1 LAFLKAASLKIVVMT
16 TSTRS
21 LANQPNSLR
30 ALIQALALSMAAW
43 GICSSAIAKSASTQA
58 PDPYH
63 YMEDLADAK
72 ATAWVR
78 EQTRKTLSDM
88 RQLPGYKERYDNTLK
103 VLTRSAFSI
112 QYPDTVG
119 DVIYNN
125 YRDASNPSGVWR
137 STTLEDYRNDQR
149 RNWRVLFR
157 VDAFNRE
164 ENANWIWGNA
174 QIQPP
179 NLPGAHSQGL
189 NGVPK
194 RAMIFLSRGGSD
206 AGIFREFDLESR
218 KLVPASEG
226 GFEIPEGKNSAYWW
240 SADELLVS
248 ADFGQDSRTTSG
260 YARELRLWKRGTP
273 LSSAKPLFSAD
284 VNDMLV
290 SWWVDFD
297 SPAEPSQTSE
307 RRLCRYEQQEC
318 QLLLDAKPSGQVS
331 QRLMAQRRLT
341 FDTYATFL
349 WDGQAFKPLA
359 VPQDAVVRLR
369 AGVLLVETKSAM
381 AFEGRTLA
389 AGSLLAGSYAQAVKG
404 NWKPQLIWE
413 AQARESVFGVVVT
426 QDHIVVNALKDLQS
440 RITIHALDGSQAS
453 RELQGLGDFGRTRLW
468 VHSAKNNQLWLNHQ
482 SYLNPPTLHML
493 DLKSAQLSKIH
504 EQGGVTDTSVYK
516 VERGNAPSKDGTLIP
531 YTLIQRKDAAR
542 DGKQPTLLYGYGGF
556 GISLTPD
563 YQALPLLN
571 WLDQGGT
578 YVMAHIRGGGEFGN
592 AWTQAAKDLK
602 RQTAYYDFIAV
613 AEELIRAKVT
623 QASQLGIYGAS
634 NGGLLVSAVLVQ
646 RPELF
651 GAVVSRVPLTD
662 MQRFPLLLAGPSWRD
677 EYGDPDK
684 PEHWAVM
691 QRYSPYHNLKPG
703 VQLPPTLY
711 MANLND
717 DRVHPAHARKMAAKQ
732 AELGNSTWY
741 YEPELGGH
749 GGRATPQIQAERE
762 ALLYTFLMGQLKK

>member
-1 LAFLKAASLKIVVMT
+1 MT
-16 TSTRS
+16 TSTLSFTTR
-21 LANQPNSLR
+21 PNSIRVLM
-30 ALIQALALSMAAW
+30 QALALCVAAW
-43 GICSSAIAKSASTQA
+43 GISSSALAQSTLAQA
-58 PDPYH
+58 PDPYQ
-63 YMEDLADAK
+63 YMEDLTDAK

-78 EQTRKTLSDM
+78 EQTRKTLSDV
-88 RQLPGYKERYDNTLK
+88 RQMQGYKERYESTLK
-103 VLTRSAFSI
+103 VLTRREFNI

-125 YRDASNPSGVWR
+125 YRDTSNPSGVWR
-137 STTLEDYRNDQR
+137 STTLEEYRKDQR
-149 RNWRVLFR
+149 PNWRVLFR

-164 ENANWIWGNA
+164 ENANWVWGSA
-174 QIQPP
+174 QVQPP
-179 NLPGAHSQGL
+179 NLPGAGSQGF
-189 NGVPK
+189 NGAPK

-218 KLVPASEG
+218 KLVPASES

-248 ADFGQDSRTTSG
+248 TDFGEGSRTTSG

-284 VNDMLV
+284 VKDTSV
-290 SWWVDFD
+290 GWWVDFD
-297 SPAEPSQTSE
+297 APAGQQASE
-307 RRLCRYEQQEC
+307 RRLCRYEQREC
-318 QLLLDAKPSGQVS
+318 QLVSSAGQSGQGS
-331 QRLMAQRRLT
+331 QRLMAQRRMT
-341 FDTYATFL
+341 FNTFATFL
-349 WDGQAFKPLA
+349 WDGQTFKPLA

-369 AGVLLVETKSAM
+369 SGVLLVETKSAM
-381 AFEGRTLA
+381 PFEGRTLA
-389 AGSLLAGSYAQAVKG
+389 AGSLLAASYAEAVKG

-413 AQARESVFGVVVT
+413 PQARESVFGVTVT

-440 RITIHALDGSQAS
+440 RITIHALDGSQAP
-453 RELQGLGDFGRTRLW
+453 RELQGLSDFGQTRLW
-468 VHSAKNNQLWLNHQ
+468 MHSEKNNQLWLNHQ
-482 SYLNPPTLHML
+482 SYLSPPTLHLL

-504 EQGGVTDTSVYK
+504 EQGGVTDTSIYK

-531 YTLIQRKDAAR
+531 YTLIQRKDAPR

-563 YQALPLLN
+563 YQTFPLLN

-592 AWTQAAKDLK
+592 AWTQAAKGLK
-602 RQTAYYDFIAV
+602 RQTAFDDFIAV
-613 AEELIRAKVT
+613 GEELIRTKVT

-662 MQRFPLLLAGPSWRD
+662 LQRFTKLLAGPSWRD

-684 PEHWAVM
+684 PEEWAVM
-691 QRYSPYHNLKPG
+691 QRYSPYHNLKTDNLKPDTK
-703 VQLPPTLY
+703 LPPTLY
-711 MANLND
+711 MANFND
-717 DRVHPAHARKMAAKQ
+717 DRVHPAHGRKMAAKQ
-732 AELGNSTWY
+732 AALGNPTWY
-741 YEPELGGH
+741 YEPEQGGH
-749 GGRATPQIQAERE
+749 GGRATPALQAERE
-762 ALLYTFLMGQLKK
+762 ALLYTFLMAVARY